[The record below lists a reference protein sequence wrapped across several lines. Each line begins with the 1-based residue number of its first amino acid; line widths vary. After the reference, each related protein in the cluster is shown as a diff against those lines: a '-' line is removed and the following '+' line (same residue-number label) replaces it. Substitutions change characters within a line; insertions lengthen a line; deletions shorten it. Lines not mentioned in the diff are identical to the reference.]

1 MHILITGASSGI
13 GFATALELIK
23 QGHNVIAVARR
34 NDKLIELQAE
44 AKISN
49 NENLLHT
56 FTLDIGKES
65 AELNQLISLLNKTG
79 LDVLINNAGVLIS
92 KSFED
97 LSSADWQTIYQ
108 TNVFALVNMTKHCL
122 AFLQKSKAAHIV
134 NITSIGGTQG
144 SSKFAGLS
152 AYSSSKGAVTILT
165 ECLAEE
171 LKDKNISVNAL
182 ALGAVDT
189 EMLQQAFPGYKAP
202 VTSEQMAT
210 FIAWFALNGNKT
222 FNGKVLPVS
231 MSNP

>member
-13 GFATALELIK
+13 GFSTALELIK
-23 QGHNVIAVARR
+23 QEHTVIAVARR
-34 NDKLIELQAE
+34 SDKLLELSAE
-44 AKISN
+44 AKRN
-49 NENLLHT
+49 NKENLLHT
-56 FTLDIGKES
+56 FAFDISKES
-65 AELNQLISLLNKTG
+65 TELNQLTALLNKTG

-92 KSFED
+92 KPFEE
-97 LSSADWQTIYQ
+97 LSVVDWQTVYQ

-171 LKDKNISVNAL
+171 FKNRNISVNAL

-189 EMLQQAFPGYKAP
+189 EMLQHAFPGYKAT